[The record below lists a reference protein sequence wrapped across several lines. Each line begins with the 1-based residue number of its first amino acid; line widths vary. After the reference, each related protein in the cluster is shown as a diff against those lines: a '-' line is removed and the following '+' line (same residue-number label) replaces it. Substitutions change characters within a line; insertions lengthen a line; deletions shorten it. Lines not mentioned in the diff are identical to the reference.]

1 MKNTLKVLTLLIIF
15 ILEIILVSSCSSK
28 IINENRYIEGQDYQ
42 FFYYSDTN
50 VGPMAESEE
59 GYYFFCGN
67 YLFFADK
74 ASMHPILVCN
84 KPNCLHYEET
94 DPTKTLYCNAFFER
108 PKSLFYYNKS
118 LYIFVSRI
126 TTAHESE
133 FLKVSPDGTRR
144 KSLFKIDGSI
154 SAAALHR
161 GVVYYSNQ
169 VWDANGQTIVSVNST
184 TLKGKSKEIYKEKFI
199 HGNIDD
205 IICYGN
211 YVFFDSFDIT
221 ESGIYNKMLKYNI
234 QTGETEAI
242 SDNQKMVSFDMP
254 SFINSKMYYR
264 ITKLNP
270 DLSLDHQEAFMA
282 DIDGSNVNK
291 TFDLGFPVEVR
302 SDGQYLYSRDIE
314 WSPFSKPADEQELII
329 YTFEGEVVDRVHTGS
344 FGEIQSLI
352 PGGKDHLFLQQADG
366 DFLRI
371 YYAEKSKISTGNME
385 WKLLIE
391 TEREKMYP
399 LVVRT
404 S

>member
-1 MKNTLKVLTLLIIF
+1 
-15 ILEIILVSSCSSK
+15 
-28 IINENRYIEGQDYQ
+28 
-42 FFYYSDTN
+42 
-50 VGPMAESEE
+50 
-59 GYYFFCGN
+59 
-67 YLFFADK
+67 
-74 ASMHPILVCN
+74 
-84 KPNCLHYEET
+84 
-94 DPTKTLYCNAFFER
+94 
-108 PKSLFYYNKS
+108 
-118 LYIFVSRI
+118 
-126 TTAHESE
+126 
-133 FLKVSPDGTRR
+133 
-144 KSLFKIDGSI
+144 
-154 SAAALHR
+154 
-161 GVVYYSNQ
+161 
-169 VWDANGQTIVSVNST
+169 
-184 TLKGKSKEIYKEKFI
+184 
-199 HGNIDD
+199 
-205 IICYGN
+205 
-211 YVFFDSFDIT
+211 
-221 ESGIYNKMLKYNI
+221 
-234 QTGETEAI
+234 
-242 SDNQKMVSFDMP
+242 
-254 SFINSKMYYR
+254 MYYR

-366 DFLRI
+366 NFLRI